1 MKKGL
6 CVFQFAVLSFAL
18 VSAGA
23 ESARGT
29 MGMSSKSPKARAA
42 FEDGLA
48 KVETLHVQAGLASWR
63 KATQE
68 DPNFALAH
76 ILLAYFSPD
85 PTEQVAER
93 EKALATRKLAGS
105 EEQL

>member
-1 MKKGL
+1 MKTGL
-6 CVFQFAVLSFAL
+6 RILQFAVLTLA
-18 VSAGA
+18 VASAGA
-23 ESARGT
+23 QPVRNAL
-29 MGMSSKSPKARAA
+29 GMTTKSPKARAA

-76 ILLAYFSPD
+76 IVLAYFSPD

-93 EKALATRKLAGS
+93 EKALATRKLA
-105 EEQL
+105 